1 MTSLFSSGLYRA
13 VSNSDY
19 VTAILLAKSA
29 ATRDIDF
36 ETLGGRCAQQD
47 LKQVLEVLSCHTSA
61 SATTAGTYMA
71 FLRSSFA
78 RFSPFHQRAAILP
91 FLFQVASE
99 SSDFTSGCPDSPSDN
114 AREKQKQLDRLG
126 RLIASLYPLSA
137 SARWTNWIQTQ
148 KTRMQYD
155 FPDDSLPRKLP
166 DGSVHH
172 SFLLRVFR
180 DKGKFLSRRPVG
192 WTTLTYTMVLRHRTI
207 ALRLS
212 SLFSSLA
219 LRLCMQPPLPSSS
232 SSSTAWQPQV
242 LTQSSVAY
250 LRHLRGRCHSQV
262 CTANQ
267 HGNPVHTL

>member
-1 MTSLFSSGLYRA
+1 MTQLFSSGLYRA

-29 ATRDIDF
+29 ATRGIDF
-36 ETLGGRCAQQD
+36 ETLGGRCVQQN

-61 SATTAGTYMA
+61 SFTTAGTCMA

-78 RFSPFHQRAAILP
+78 RFSPFHQRAANLP
-91 FLFQVASE
+91 FFFHFVSE
-99 SSDFTSGCPDSPSDN
+99 SSEFTSGCPDSPSDDTLEEQN
-114 AREKQKQLDRLG
+114 FLDQPRRHL
-126 RLIASLYPLSA
+126 ASRYPLSA
-137 SARWTNWIQTQ
+137 SVRWINWIQTQ
-148 KTRMQYD
+148 ITYMRYD
-155 FPDDSLPRKLP
+155 FPADSLPRKLP

-192 WTTLTYTMVLRHRTI
+192 WTTLTFTLVLRHRTI
-207 ALRLS
+207 ALCLS

-232 SSSTAWQPQV
+232 STAWQPQV
-242 LTQSSVAY
+242 LTDSSVAY

-267 HGNPVHTL
+267 HENSMHTL